1 MIVNTLYLILNYKTY
16 NETIYLIRELLSQD
30 IRENFIL
37 VVDNCSPNESF
48 IRIKEAFQTEKRIEC
63 IRTDENGGYA
73 KGNNYGLRYAKK
85 YNPKYICI
93 INNDVHF
100 DGTFRPR
107 HLCIPDSMGKAF
119 PVPHHW

>member
-73 KGNNYGLRYAKK
+73 KGNNYGLRYEK
-85 YNPKYICI
+85 NTIRSI
-93 INNDVHF
+93 SV
-100 DGTFRPR
+100 
-107 HLCIPDSMGKAF
+107 S
-119 PVPHHW
+119 